1 MPNQAMQQA
10 LNIDPSPDFNQMYA
24 NSANPLPDAQ
34 VPGMVGSGFYEP
46 EAANSSGGAFGS
58 PF

>member
-1 MPNQAMQQA
+1 MQHA
-10 LNIDPSPDFNQMYA
+10 LNIDPTPDFNQMYA
-24 NSANPLPDAQ
+24 NTANPLPDAN